1 MNTSAPLAYTSFCEF
16 FVWIT
21 KECHLERIAFDPA
34 FWEVQVQKTKSLFNK
49 VIMPELIGKYFTKL
63 MQTRDLRE
71 KTSVKH
77 CYAK

>member
-34 FWEVQVQKTKSLFNK
+34 FWEVQVQKNK
-49 VIMPELIGKYFTKL
+49 ITLQQGNNARAHWKIFYQTDANTGFKGKN
-63 MQTRDLRE
+63 
-71 KTSVKH
+71 
-77 CYAK
+77 